1 MIALAVLFGAF
12 CIGAYFVGALVVRAR
27 REASVLSEEVTR
39 AAGGY
44 QASSADLRER
54 IRRGGAGT

>member
-1 MIALAVLFGAF
+1 MIALAVLFGVF
-12 CIGAYFVGALVVRAR
+12 CAGACTVGALALRAR
-27 REASVLSEEVTR
+27 REACALSEEVTR

-54 IRRGGAGT
+54 ISRGGADT

>member
-1 MIALAVLFGAF
+1 MIALAVLFGMF
-12 CIGAYFVGALVVRAR
+12 CSGVLVVGALALRVRR
-27 REASVLSEEVTR
+27 DASVLSEAVTR

-54 IRRGGAGT
+54 IRGAGTGT